1 MRTTLPT
8 LSARPA
14 PFRAS
19 THRRRSP
26 WAWAAAVGALVAVLA
41 LTACSTPRVPD
52 GIRAVTGFDVDRYT
66 GHWHEVAR
74 IENRFERGLTRATA
88 TYTRN
93 DDGTIKVVN
102 RGYDPARREWKEAEG
117 TARFVDSP
125 DRAALKVSFFG
136 PFYGG
141 YNVVALDENYQ
152 WAMVVGS
159 SRDYLWIL
167 SRTPTLPWH
176 VRDHLLE
183 RAQALGVDV
192 SKIVFAAPP
201 VEQHARQ
208 AVRT

>member
-1 MRTTLPT
+1 M
-8 LSARPA
+8 A
-14 PFRAS
+14 
-19 THRRRSP
+19 
-26 WAWAAAVGALVAVLA
+26 ALVGVLA
-41 LTACSTPRVPD
+41 LSACSTPRAPE
-52 GIRAVTGFDVDRYT
+52 GIRVVTGFDVNRYA
-66 GHWHEVAR
+66 GQWHEVAR
-74 IENRFERGLTRATA
+74 IDNRFERGLTRTTA
-88 TYTRN
+88 TYTLN
-93 DDGTIKVVN
+93 DDNTVKVVN
-102 RGYDPARREWKEAEG
+102 RGYDPVRQEWKEAEG

-152 WAMVVGS
+152 WAMVIGS

-183 RAQALGVDV
+183 RARAMGVDV
-192 SKIVFAAPP
+192 GKIVFAAPP